1 MPEATR
7 VIDMW
12 APIVP
17 SHEII
22 AHTSENFPDAMLGY
36 IRVFFKRDPTPEVV
50 RKFMS
55 ALDDHDLGTLKLLNS
70 GTTRPNEVDI
80 ETTLR
85 DEQIEV
91 LTGSKIVE
99 IETEEQRN
107 HERDLAEVGA
117 QAPVKAAWVTAW
129 WPWG

>member
-55 ALDDHDLGTLKLLNS
+55 ALSQDDSAILASLDEAGISQALITGFDEASTAVK
-70 GTTRPNEVDI
+70 TFVTNESVAAIAD
-80 ETTLR
+80 
-85 DEQIEV
+85 
-91 LTGSKIVE
+91 
-99 IETEEQRN
+99 RN
-107 HERDLAEVGA
+107 PGRFIPFAGA
-117 QAPVKAAWVTAW
+117 
-129 WPWG
+129 WGASACGR